1 MRHKRNAGQVEN
13 AFSEALLTTIA
24 PSFFY
29 VISVGG
35 YGESSGT
42 IVWWRCFC
50 KVSSCDRNRSV
61 TLSFIRRERR
71 ELFIPLLSYFITPSL
86 LLSCLWSVSV
96 PYGKWEHDCMT
107 GNTMRAIFHILRRF
121 RRIAGHFVNKSWTPF
136 EIIGIL
142 RVFTHQMMQPSA
154 FNSFKPRPFV
164 GLMHESV
171 WRHFRLLFSIN
182 WCYLRQLVDYNGRP
196 GSGRVIWRFQVN
208 TLMIS
213 NEIMS

>member
-1 MRHKRNAGQVEN
+1 MTLFLQSLQLRPKQKRD
-13 AFSEALLTTIA
+13 AFLYSPWKTRIVYSSAFLFYYSITIA
-24 PSFFY
+24 FMFMECICP
-29 VISVGG
+29 VWKM
-35 YGESSGT
+35 GT
-42 IVWWRCFC
+42 R
-50 KVSSCDRNRSV
+50 
-61 TLSFIRRERR
+61 LER
-71 ELFIPLLSYFITPSL
+71 
-86 LLSCLWSVSV
+86 
-96 PYGKWEHDCMT
+96 MT

-142 RVFTHQMMQPSA
+142 RVFAHQMKQPSA